1 MEKKK
6 FQSVSIAA
14 LIVSILPLAALAPS
28 LLHLSLSDG
37 VRTAW
42 AGANIVFVLL
52 GLILSVV
59 CVRSRES
66 RSIKDTSSR
75 PAKDLGGTLR
85 RTLRTTLRSYDSR
98 ASGDLFCPRRQ
109 GGVANMTSNPN
120 RITVAAPGF
129 YPKISF
135 RLVRLFKY

>member
-14 LIVSILPLAALAPS
+14 LIVSILPLAALVPP
-28 LLHLSLSDG
+28 LLHLSMSDG

-59 CVRSRES
+59 CVRSRKS
-66 RSIKDTSSR
+66 RSLINITSTIIS
-75 PAKDLGGTLR
+75 AFWALLMVGI
-85 RTLRTTLRSYDSR
+85 
-98 ASGDLFCPRRQ
+98 
-109 GGVANMTSNPN
+109 VALAVFFTF
-120 RITVAAPGF
+120 AQ
-129 YPKISF
+129 
-135 RLVRLFKY
+135 

>member
-66 RSIKDTSSR
+66 RSIINCNQRFLAAADGGNCCACHVPYFRSVRKR
-75 PAKDLGGTLR
+75 LCVELGNLLDAT
-85 RTLRTTLRSYDSR
+85 
-98 ASGDLFCPRRQ
+98 
-109 GGVANMTSNPN
+109 
-120 RITVAAPGF
+120 
-129 YPKISF
+129 
-135 RLVRLFKY
+135 

>member
-6 FQSVSIAA
+6 LQSVSIAA

-28 LLHLSLSDG
+28 FLHISLSDG

-59 CVRSRES
+59 CVRQGKPQPYQYRIHSYQRF
-66 RSIKDTSSR
+66 
-75 PAKDLGGTLR
+75 LGAADGGNR
-85 RTLRTTLRSYDSR
+85 RTCLVPYFRS
-98 ASGDLFCPRRQ
+98 
-109 GGVANMTSNPN
+109 
-120 RITVAAPGF
+120 
-129 YPKISF
+129 
-135 RLVRLFKY
+135 VRK

>member
-42 AGANIVFVLL
+42 AGANVVFVLL

-66 RSIKDTSSR
+66 RSIYQYCINCNQRFLAAAD
-75 PAKDLGGTLR
+75 GGNCCACHVPYF
-85 RTLRTTLRSYDSR
+85 RSVR
-98 ASGDLFCPRRQ
+98 KRLCVELENLSG
-109 GGVANMTSNPN
+109 
-120 RITVAAPGF
+120 AA
-129 YPKISF
+129 
-135 RLVRLFKY
+135 